1 MPDTFLITIVF
12 IVACTVIGAFVK
24 GRSKDA
30 CLKDFSGDNVFLEQN
45 DGKLI
50 WGNLLT
56 ENTALEFV
64 YEKAYMDK
72 KDDHVETSYVLYK
85 SEYSS
90 IKMIS
95 RRVDAL
101 TEEGR
106 KERDKALKKIT
117 NPDSR
122 ARFGRKIHNF
132 FGTVRDS
139 FLEILNLFM
148 GQIKTKTPAGKIMA
162 GQDKYVS
169 KMSSE
174 AHSAFNT
181 AYEPVL
187 ERYIGKKVV
196 LAVTLGGA
204 KDEYSGILN
213 NYTSEFIEIMN
224 VAIKKKTE
232 DSGREVYDADIIVPR
247 SLAVVRHAG
256 E

>member
-50 WGNLLT
+50 WGNLFT

-64 YEKAYMDK
+64 YDKAYMDK
-72 KDDHVETSYVLYK
+72 KDNHIETSYVLYK

-90 IKMIS
+90 IKTIS
-95 RRVDAL
+95 RYVDML
-101 TEEGR
+101 TEEN
-106 KERDKALKKIT
+106 KTEREKAFKKIT
-117 NPDSR
+117 NPGSG
-122 ARFGRKIHNF
+122 ARIGRKVHNF

-148 GQIKTKTPAGKIMA
+148 GQVKTKMPAGKILA
-162 GQDKYVS
+162 GQDKYMS
-169 KMSSE
+169 KISGE
-174 AHSAFNT
+174 AHASFNT

-196 LAVTLGGA
+196 LAVTIGGA
-204 KDEYSGILN
+204 KTEYSGVLN
-213 NYTSEFIEIMN
+213 NYTSEFIEIMD
-224 VAIKKKTE
+224 VAMRKKTE
-232 DSGREVYDADIIVPR
+232 NSSEELYNADVIIPR

>member
-1 MPDTFLITIVF
+1 MPDTFLITIIF

-30 CLKDFSGDNVFLEQN
+30 CLKDFSGDNVFLEHTG
-45 DGKLI
+45 GKLI
-50 WGNLLT
+50 WGNLLA

-64 YEKAYMDK
+64 YNKAYMDK
-72 KDDHVETSYVLYK
+72 KDNHVETSYVLYK
-85 SEYSS
+85 SEYNS
-90 IKMIS
+90 IKMIL
-95 RRVDAL
+95 RYVDAL

-106 KERDKALKKIT
+106 KEREKAFKKIT
-117 NPDSR
+117 DPGSR
-122 ARFGRKIHNF
+122 ARFGRKVHNF

-148 GQIKTKTPAGKIMA
+148 GQVKTKMPAGKIIA

-169 KMSSE
+169 EMSSR
-174 AHSAFNT
+174 AHAAFNT

-196 LAVTLGGA
+196 LAVVSGGE
-204 KDEYSGILN
+204 KSEYSGVLN

-224 VAIKKKTE
+224 VAMKKKTE
-232 DSGREVYDADIIVPR
+232 NSGEELCDADVIIPR